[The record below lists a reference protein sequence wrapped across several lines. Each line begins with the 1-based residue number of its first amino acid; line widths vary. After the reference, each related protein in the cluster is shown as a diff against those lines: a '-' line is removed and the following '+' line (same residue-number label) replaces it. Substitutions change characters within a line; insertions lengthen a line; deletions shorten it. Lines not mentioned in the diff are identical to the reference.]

1 MSALENLRKKLRKLG
16 SPQKAKVYGVF
27 FKTGPG
33 QYGEGDQFLGV
44 TVPEQRQVA
53 RAFKD
58 LPLAD
63 LKKLLHS
70 KIHEERLTALLI
82 LVSQYQSADEAGK
95 KKIYSFYLANAKRVN
110 NWDLVDSSAHHI
122 VGHFLSNKNSAVLD
136 QLSRSKNLWERRIS
150 IVATWHGIRN
160 GNVKDVIR
168 ISGKLL
174 NDDHDL
180 IHKAVG
186 WMLREAGKRNPSA
199 LENFL
204 AKHHHKMPRTML
216 RYSIEKFPEKKRK
229 QYLNGKR

>member
-1 MSALENLRKKLRKLG
+1 MSALEDLRKKLRKLG
-16 SPQKAKVYGVF
+16 SSQKAKACSIF

-82 LVSQYQSADEAGK
+82 LVSQYQSADQAGK
-95 KKIYSFYLANAKRVN
+95 KKIYDFYLSNAKRVN

-122 VGHFLSNKNSAVLD
+122 VGHFLSDKSSAVLD
-136 QLSRSKNLWERRIS
+136 RLSRSQNLWERRIS
-150 IVATWHGIRN
+150 IVATWYGIRN
-160 GNVKDVIR
+160 GKMSDVIR
-168 ISGKLL
+168 ISKKLL
-174 NDDHDL
+174 EDDQDL

-186 WMLREAGKRNPSA
+186 WMLREAGKRNQTV
-199 LENFL
+199 LEAFL

-216 RYSIEKFPEKKRK
+216 RYSIEKFPESKRK
-229 QYLNGKR
+229 RYLKA